1 MTIKDFT
8 VGQTA
13 YVYDDKD
20 RRNNPA
26 CGYREVVVAKI
37 GRTYVTLSDAW
48 GSKYGVGYGGG
59 NCLVEKVDAGS
70 PRYLFRTKQDL
81 DDYLES
87 NELRMKIRRAVDWGN
102 LGKLS
107 LAKLRAIIEIL
118 EGGED
123 DA

>member
-37 GRTYVTLSDAW
+37 GRCYVTLGDAW

-59 NCLVEKVDAGS
+59 NYLVEKVDAGS

-81 DDYLES
+81 DDYLEAK
-87 NELRMKIRRAVDWGN
+87 ELREKIRTALDWWN
-102 LGKLS
+102 LQNLPLS
-107 LAKLRAIIEIL
+107 KLRAIKEIL
-118 EGGED
+118 DGEEST
-123 DA
+123 